1 MVKKMKN
8 SIRLLKKTEK
18 KKHISQE
25 ARKKC
30 ADWISFVKIN
40 TSPFDISLNISVWS
54 AELWNASRQLTFP
67 FLPQSISLNSTLSY
81 FRSQDSQL
89 FLFPQ
94 SNKTEKPFTI
104 TGKILKSS
112 FFKCIGYCKGE
123 NVWRGF
129 VWACGAEDEGRI
141 NKCSQTQRDLCVYTR
156 YNNSPFFSRI
166 YTVVPDVSQQFGF
179 VFFFLYLLPQRKKK
193 LKKKDHKKREKNS
206 SFLVSDWATMKQ
218 QLGLLW
224 GAKLCVCKNNIFC

>member
-1 MVKKMKN
+1 M
-8 SIRLLKKTEK
+8 
-18 KKHISQE
+18 
-25 ARKKC
+25 C

-112 FFKCIGYCKGE
+112 FFKCIGYCKGKMCE
-123 NVWRGF
+123 
-129 VWACGAEDEGRI
+129 E
-141 NKCSQTQRDLCVYTR
+141 DLCGHVGPKMRGELTNAHKR
-156 YNNSPFFSRI
+156 SATCVCIPGIIILPFSLAFTLSCPTYHSSLVLYSFFCI
-166 YTVVPDVSQQFGF
+166 
-179 VFFFLYLLPQRKKK
+179 FFLNE
-193 LKKKDHKKREKNS
+193 KRN
-206 SFLVSDWATMKQ
+206 
-218 QLGLLW
+218 
-224 GAKLCVCKNNIFC
+224 